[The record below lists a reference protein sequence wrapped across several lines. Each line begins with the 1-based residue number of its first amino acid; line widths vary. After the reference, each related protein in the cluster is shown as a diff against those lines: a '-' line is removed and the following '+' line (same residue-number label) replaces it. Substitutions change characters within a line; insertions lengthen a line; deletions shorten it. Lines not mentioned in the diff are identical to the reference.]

1 MTAELYAA
9 AFLAAAALALWL
21 PSRID
26 ARRKRKAAEARA
38 REDEAIALANAVQA
52 NLDARWY

>member
-21 PSRID
+21 PSRIEWD
-26 ARRKRKAAEARA
+26 CEPV
-38 REDEAIALANAVQA
+38 LAGESA
-52 NLDARWY
+52 